1 MNGTH
6 LRLAG
11 IVANSNERL
20 ENENRKI
27 FDALGV
33 FAINLMGSPGSGK
46 THLILRTIQGLSAQL
61 QIGVVEGDT
70 TSVTLDSEQVMAS
83 GVPVTEVNT
92 GGIAG
97 LDATMLSSAMA
108 KLPLSQL
115 DLVLV
120 ENVGNLILPAS
131 PKLGTHAN
139 VLVASV
145 PEGDDKPYKYPSIY
159 SSADVVILNKTDLLP
174 AVPFDLAYFR
184 RGIQRVN
191 PAALVFLLSAYTG
204 ADVHRWFDWLF
215 EQCGLPKKASAMQR
229 RPK

>member
-1 MNGTH
+1 MNAAH
-6 LRLAG
+6 LQLVG
-11 IVANSNERL
+11 SVANNHEGI

-27 FDALGV
+27 FDALDV

-46 THLILRTIQGLSAQL
+46 THLILRTIQGLSGRL

-70 TSVTLDSEQVMAS
+70 TSVTLDSEQVKAS
-83 GVPVTEVNT
+83 GVPVTDVNT
-92 GGIAG
+92 GGSAG
-97 LDATMLSSAMA
+97 VDGTMLSSAMA

-131 PKLGTHAN
+131 LRLGTHAN

-145 PEGDDKPYKYPSIY
+145 PEGDDKPYKYSSIY
-159 SSADVVILNKTDLLP
+159 SQADVVILNKTDLLP

-184 RGIQRVN
+184 RGVERVN
-191 PAALVFLLSAYTG
+191 PEALVFPLSAYTG
-204 ADVHRWFDWLF
+204 ADVHRWFDWLL
-215 EQCGLPKKASAMQR
+215 EQCGLPKKALAMQQ
-229 RPK
+229 KA